1 MYSGSPNNQENTVFV
16 IYLQL
21 YVLSLG
27 RWKNHPGHL
36 SVHVSAGAKLCS
48 WSCIV
53 SISVCVI
60 ESHESPG
67 TCHLCISLPV
77 STFNPCV
84 THTCTR
90 CTCGHQN

>member
-36 SVHVSAGAKLCS
+36 SVHLSAGAKLC
-48 WSCIV
+48 C
-53 SISVCVI
+53 
-60 ESHESPG
+60 
-67 TCHLCISLPV
+67 
-77 STFNPCV
+77 
-84 THTCTR
+84 
-90 CTCGHQN
+90 

>member
-1 MYSGSPNNQENTVFV
+1 MLSNAVLQCSMRSCSTGVNFNSLNLKKKNFSFENEAGVDMYSGSPNNQENTVFV

-48 WSCIV
+48 
-53 SISVCVI
+53 
-60 ESHESPG
+60 
-67 TCHLCISLPV
+67 
-77 STFNPCV
+77 
-84 THTCTR
+84 
-90 CTCGHQN
+90 